1 MTERDDDLLI
11 LFTGNP
17 AQTSP
22 AGMFFHLPTN
32 PFVAT
37 TAPSP
42 MVTPGWIVVPAP
54 IKQPFFKVTLAKTN
68 WPFSTRCP
76 LITERPPITTLSSIG
91 QLKDR

>member
-1 MTERDDDLLI
+1 MTERDDDFLI

-54 IKQPFFKVTLAKTN
+54 IKQPFFKMVKLLLK
-68 WPFSTRCP
+68 
-76 LITERPPITTLSSIG
+76 PIGLF
-91 QLKDR
+91 LRDVH